1 MGHTIDP
8 RYRAG
13 QTPPDQVEGEIP
25 LAIRKDTSGAT
36 VSDGEYTALQV
47 DADGR
52 LKVAASVAGGGTEY
66 NVGDSA
72 TGFESGPYILVEASD
87 GTYQALKVDASTRS
101 LYVDVQNDVTVVD
114 GGGSLTVDGTVTAN
128 AGTGP
133 FPISD
138 NGGSI
143 TVDGTVTANAGTGP
157 FPISDNGGSITV
169 DGTVTADGGSGTFH
183 VVTSGNTLGID
194 DDGGS
199 ITVDDGS
206 GSITVDDGG
215 VPLEVIERGTT
226 IASGSV
232 SVTGTAGVV
241 LSADSTRRSVVLTN
255 LGTDYVWVGTSG
267 VTTNTGIRLSG
278 GQAVTIDRA
287 PTAAIYAVAS
297 SGTQTVAYF
306 TEAD

>member
-25 LAIRKDTSGAT
+25 LAIRKDTAGAT
-36 VSDGEYTALQV
+36 VADGEYTALQV

-52 LKVAASVAGGGTEY
+52 LKVAAAVAGGGTEY

-87 GTYQALKVDASTRS
+87 GTYQALKVDSSTRA

-183 VVTSGNTLGID
+183 VVTSGNTLGVD

-199 ITVDDGS
+199 L
-206 GSITVDDGG
+206 TVDDGG
-215 VPLEVIERGTT
+215 ASLTVDSGAGTLSVVERGST
-226 IASGSV
+226 ITSGSV
-232 SVTGTAGVV
+232 SVTGTAASI
-241 LSADSTRRSVVLTN
+241 LSTDATRRSVVLTN
-255 LGTDYVWVGTSG
+255 LGTDYVWIGASG
-267 VTTNTGIRLSG
+267 VTVGTGVRLSA
-278 GQAVTIDRA
+278 GQALTIDRA
-287 PTAAIYAVAS
+287 PTAAIYAIAS
-297 SGTQTVAYF
+297 SGTQSVAYF

>member
-25 LAIRKDTSGAT
+25 LAIRKDTAGAT
-36 VSDGEYTALQV
+36 VADGEYTALQV

-52 LKVAASVAGGGTEY
+52 LKVAAAVAGGGTEY

-87 GTYQALKVDASTRS
+87 GTYQALKVDSSTRA

-143 TVDGTVTANAGTGP
+143 TVDGTVTA
-157 FPISDNGGSITV
+157 
-169 DGTVTADGGSGTFH
+169 DGGSGTFH
-183 VVTSGNTLGID
+183 VVTSGNTLGVD

-199 ITVDDGS
+199 L
-206 GSITVDDGG
+206 TVDDGG
-215 VPLEVIERGTT
+215 ASLTVDSGAGTLSVVERGST
-226 IASGSV
+226 ITSGSV
-232 SVTGTAGVV
+232 SVTGTAASI
-241 LSADSTRRSVVLTN
+241 LSTDATRRSVVLTN
-255 LGTDYVWVGTSG
+255 LGTDYVWIGASG
-267 VTTNTGIRLSG
+267 VTVGTGVRLSA
-278 GQAVTIDRA
+278 GQALTIDRA
-287 PTAAIYAVAS
+287 PTAAIYAIAS
-297 SGTQTVAYF
+297 SGTQSVAYF